1 MNELSSLIEQ
11 IEEGFVVSSSESN
24 RGKNILIAGAATVVE
39 LLGFGRFMANIRNQT
54 TSRLADRGG
63 LPRNGSA
70 ELLQG
75 ERATLL
81 LLPLLR
87 QAQRFRLQIILKIHF
102 ICI

>member
-1 MNELSSLIEQ
+1 MSLIEHV
-11 IEEGFVVSSSESN
+11 EEGFVVSSSESN
-24 RGKNILIAGAATVVE
+24 RGKNILIVGVATVE
-39 LLGFGRFMANIRNQT
+39 LLGFGRFMADIRNQA
-54 TSRLADRGG
+54 TSRLTDRGG

-75 ERATLL
+75 ECATLL

-87 QAQRFRLQIILKIHF
+87 QTQRFRLEIILEIHC

>member
-24 RGKNILIAGAATVVE
+24 RGKNILIAGVATVVE
-39 LLGFGRFMANIRNQT
+39 LLRFGRFMADIRNQA
-54 TSRLADRGG
+54 TSRLTDGGG

-70 ELLQG
+70 ELLKG
-75 ERATLL
+75 ECATLL

-87 QAQRFRLQIILKIHF
+87 QTQRFRLEIILEIHF